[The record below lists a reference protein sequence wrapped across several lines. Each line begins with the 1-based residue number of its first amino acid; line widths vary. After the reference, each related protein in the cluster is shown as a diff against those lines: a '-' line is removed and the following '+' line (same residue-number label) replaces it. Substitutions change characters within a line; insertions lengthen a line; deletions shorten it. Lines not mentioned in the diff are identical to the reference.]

1 MTFRTENTIVSQLN
15 FANKR
20 FLANASIVA
29 DQTEVGVLT
38 KPNTQGYVVF
48 MLDYLNFAVD
58 NGIENETVEV
68 TLDYVINN

>member
-1 MTFRTENTIVSQLN
+1 MSFRTENTILSQLN
-15 FANKR
+15 FSNQR

-29 DQTEVGVLT
+29 EQTEVGVLT
-38 KPNTQGYVVF
+38 KPNNQGYVVF

-58 NGIENETVEV
+58 NGIDNETIEV